1 MAKTLRP
8 KNVCND
14 CGNTWYPKGKDL
26 SAVCPRCKNGNV
38 RISREGLIGPA
49 LIASFLIYSGIADFF
64 KKPDVPFLNPT
75 ENVSSSA
82 TTNIGSNDLSTALEK
97 SQTVEEN
104 IKSNPESLR
113 IVHSAVDSIPIPE
126 SNVNPLHKEVFQR
139 WNESELMLRDTYTR
153 FLNDSTKTAQD
164 LEERKNGYLAFSE
177 TKNKKC
183 GDLNSKIV
191 SNINSNASNINFA
204 ESDID
209 SLRCHL
215 EENLQ
220 EIKQVNQRS

>member
-26 SAVCPRCKNGNV
+26 SSVCPRCKNGNV

-49 LIASFLIYSGIADFF
+49 LIAFFLIYSGIADFF
-64 KKPDVPFLNPT
+64 KKPDESVQSPT
-75 ENVSSSA
+75 ETVSSSI
-82 TTNIGSNDLSTALEK
+82 TNNGSNDLDISIEK
-97 SQTVEEN
+97 SKTLEEHIN
-104 IKSNPESLR
+104 STPES
-113 IVHSAVDSIPIPE
+113 IGIDHSAVDTAPIPE
-126 SNVNPLHKEVFQR
+126 SNVYPLHNEVFQR

-153 FLNDSTKTAQD
+153 FLNDSTQTAPD
-164 LEERKNGYLAFSE
+164 LEERKKGYLAFAE

-183 GDLNSKIV
+183 GDLNSNIV
-191 SNINSNASNINFA
+191 SNINSNVSNINFA
-204 ESDID
+204 ESDIA

-215 EENLQ
+215 EENLL
-220 EIKQVNQRS
+220 EITKVNQRP